1 MDFESFFLP
10 FFFIENP
17 LTLREINWLSAKST
31 MASEK
36 PLVDRLFLLEKF
48 PGKGGWTYARLPEI
62 SSNKNR
68 PFGWVTVKGKIDD
81 YELNKHKL
89 MPMGDGS
96 LFFSVKAAI
105 RKKINKQAGDYV
117 HLSLFSDEGPTEM
130 PSEIKAC
137 FEQEAPEILQHYLAF
152 TPTEQQAYLNWIY
165 EAKTEE
171 EKAQRI
177 LKMMTRLQRNLRCY
191 DREK

>member
-1 MDFESFFLP
+1 MS
-10 FFFIENP
+10 
-17 LTLREINWLSAKST
+17 
-31 MASEK
+31 SEK
-36 PLVDRLFLLEKF
+36 PLVDRRFLLEKF
-48 PGKGGWTYARLPEI
+48 PGKGGWTFARLPEI
-62 SSNKNR
+62 SSNQNR

-105 RKKINKQAGDYV
+105 RKKIGKQVGDYV
-117 HLSLFSDEGPTEM
+117 HLCLFADEGPTEI
-130 PSEIKAC
+130 PSEIQAC
-137 FEQEAPEILQHYLAF
+137 FEQEAPNIQQNFLAF
-152 TPTEQQAYLNWIY
+152 SPTERQTYLNWIY

-171 EKAQRI
+171 DKAQRI
-177 LKMMTRLQRNLRCY
+177 LKMMTRLQRKLRCY